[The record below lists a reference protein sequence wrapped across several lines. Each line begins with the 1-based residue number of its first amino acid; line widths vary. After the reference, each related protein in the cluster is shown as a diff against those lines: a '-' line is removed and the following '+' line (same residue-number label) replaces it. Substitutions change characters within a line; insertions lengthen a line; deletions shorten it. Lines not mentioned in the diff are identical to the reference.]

1 MADLSAHRGKASA
14 FLAAGV
20 VAIGV
25 IGGARVLVAARSAEP
40 PAAASSSAAMTK
52 NAVARPAPAHVRVSG
67 LEQWRPAKLPK
78 RLQLKPVVRHGR
90 KVVRLV
96 TVVNAVA
103 AAPAAT
109 AGLESRVRK
118 SSSRRAA
125 TKPRKAHSSRKHRAP
140 AKHATHA
147 KQVKRTAPKQPPPA
161 KPSTDPVSGT
171 GSSTTAPPS
180 SPPAPP
186 VPPAPP
192 PPPGPPAPPPPPTA
206 PTGTVAITGG
216 NIAGRTV
223 TAAWAGA
230 DPAATTYQWD
240 LCDRDGH
247 ACQPIANET
256 NQAYTLKTSDIGKTI
271 RVRVVSGTY
280 SSTSR
285 TTDQIEQGG

>member
-20 VAIGV
+20 VALGV
-25 IGGARVLVAARSAEP
+25 IGGARALVAARSTET
-40 PAAASSSAAMTK
+40 PAAASSNAAKTKAQSAA
-52 NAVARPAPAHVRVSG
+52 AQPAPVHVKVNG
-67 LEQWRPAKLPK
+67 LTQWRPAKLPK
-78 RLQLKPVVRHGR
+78 RLKLKPVVRHGR
-90 KVVRLV
+90 KVVKLV
-96 TVVNAVA
+96 TVVNAAA

-109 AGLESRVRK
+109 ASSQSRVRK
-118 SSSRRAA
+118 ASSKHAA
-125 TKPRKAHSSRKHRAP
+125 PKPRDVHSSKKQRPP
-140 AKHATHA
+140 AKHA
-147 KQVKRTAPKQPPPA
+147 KRTAPKQPPPA
-161 KPSTDPVSGT
+161 RPRTDPASGA

-180 SPPAPP
+180 SPPSPP
-186 VPPAPP
+186 SPPAPP

-216 NIAGRTV
+216 NVAGRTV

-247 ACQPIANET
+247 ACQPIPNET
-256 NQAYTLKTSDIGKTI
+256 GQTYTLKTSDIGKTI
-271 RVRVVSGTY
+271 RVRVVSGAY